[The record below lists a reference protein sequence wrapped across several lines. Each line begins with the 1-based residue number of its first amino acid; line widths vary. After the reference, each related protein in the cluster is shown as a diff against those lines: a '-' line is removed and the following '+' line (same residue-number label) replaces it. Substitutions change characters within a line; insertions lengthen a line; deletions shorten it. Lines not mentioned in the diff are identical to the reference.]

1 MLQPLISLASLP
13 SAALSAFIHEDV
25 KLFELRDEI
34 MKDLGEKVDFYS
46 WLGVKKNA
54 KGRAIQKAFRKISR
68 RLHPDRNPGKE
79 ATDRFA
85 RLNEVYK
92 ILRSPV
98 RERYDH
104 YLSKGFP
111 SFDAVSGEWKFSHFR
126 PNLILTVIFVALIVS
141 FIHFLVL
148 KAQAYSR
155 KNQLKNIAEDARRE
169 SARATPTGVIT
180 TPVRVQN
187 GANEFTVHPTDEVYF
202 AGVKVDP
209 SAVEE
214 PTWKDTIL
222 VQLYYKLANGK
233 TEQPRKQSEEY
244 VEITESEVPKEPA
257 QDKKEEKKDTL
268 SKGAA
273 RRRPAGARGKA
284 KIF

>member
-1 MLQPLISLASLP
+1 MLQSLITLAALP
-13 SAALSAFIHEDV
+13 KAALSAFLHEDV

-34 MKDLGEKVDFYS
+34 MKDLGDKVDFYS

-54 KGRAIQKAFRKISR
+54 KGKTIQKAFRKISR

-79 ATDRFA
+79 GTDRFA

-111 SFDAVSGEWKFSHFR
+111 TFDSVSGEWKFHHFR
-126 PNLILTVIFVALIVS
+126 PNLILTVILVALIIS
-141 FIHFLVL
+141 FIHFLIL

-155 KNQLKNIAEDARRE
+155 KNQLKTIAEDARHE
-169 SARATPTGVIT
+169 SARARPTGVIT
-180 TPVRVQN
+180 TPVKVQN
-187 GANEFTVHPTDEVYF
+187 GPNEFTVHPTGEVYF

-214 PTWKDTIL
+214 PTWKDTIF
-222 VQLYYKLANGK
+222 VQLYYKFANGK
-233 TEQPRKQSEEY
+233 TEQPKPVEEY
-244 VEITESEVPKEPA
+244 VEVTQAEVPKESPV
-257 QDKKEEKKDTL
+257 QEKTETL

-284 KIF
+284 KFF